1 MKIKDKQKFWRVVVP
16 VCIAVWTLV
25 IWGQSLLPAEKSVAD
40 SYVVEQML
48 PESVQNVSVE
58 PQWWTDALAGESQYL
73 IPLAFFVRKAAHFAE
88 FAVLGLLW
96 AVCRRHYSLRFSW
109 AYGIVVGVAD
119 EWLQTFAPGR
129 GPAVYDVAIDTVGYL
144 CGWALTVL
152 ILYLW
157 NKKKNKACNL

>member
-16 VCIAVWTLV
+16 VCIALWTLV
-25 IWGQSLLPAEKSVAD
+25 IWGQSLLPAEKSTAD

-58 PQWWTDALAGESQYL
+58 PQWWTDALAGESQYP

-96 AVCRRHYSLRFSW
+96 AVCRRLYPVRLTW
-109 AYGIVVGVAD
+109 LYGALVGAVD
-119 EWLQTFAPGR
+119 EGLQMLAPGR
-129 GPAVYDVAIDTVGYL
+129 TPKLSDVVIDAAGYL
-144 CGWALTVL
+144 FGLGCAVL
-152 ILYLW
+152 FLYLW
-157 NKKKNKACNL
+157 NKKKK